1 MKMEKGTPFPFIK
14 FSSRSRDRTKDHFVF
29 AYFFLFQLS
38 ILRTIL
44 RNYRCNPS
52 GT

>member
-1 MKMEKGTPFPFIK
+1 MEKRTPFPFIK

-29 AYFFLFQLS
+29 AYFFRFQLL

-44 RNYRCNPS
+44 SRNYHCNPS